1 MKKNLLYIAMLAI
14 SSLSFSSCDSE
25 LDIAKHGNLGSMED
39 FYTNDEN
46 TMQATSSLY
55 LQMRGLHYNWFMT
68 KNCLS
73 DDVWTGGGS
82 MIQGLYSGLYG
93 VIYKANLIIDRTQGD
108 TPVMKRAINEAK
120 VFRAWASF
128 ELVTLFGTAPVV
140 DHLLEPGEYRLA
152 NSDPAE
158 MWALVESD
166 LNDAINSGT
175 LPSKSDV
182 NDAEGGIRITKE
194 TAQAHARQC
203 DQLW

>member
-82 MIQGLYSGLYG
+82 E
-93 VIYKANLIIDRTQGD
+93 TQR
-108 TPVMKRAINEAK
+108 V
-120 VFRAWASF
+120 
-128 ELVTLFGTAPVV
+128 
-140 DHLLEPGEYRLA
+140 HLRHRPRH
-152 NSDPAE
+152 DP
-158 MWALVESD
+158 
-166 LNDAINSGT
+166 GT
-175 LPSKSDV
+175 L
-182 NDAEGGIRITKE
+182 
-194 TAQAHARQC
+194 
-203 DQLW
+203 LWSLWRHLQS